1 MTPPSVNPKASSS
14 QSVLNENLIPMV
26 SRASNSIGLMLQPTA
41 APAAN
46 DPILNSVTFTL
57 PGFYI
62 QQPAGATE
70 YVEFDSGFDHGRS

>member
-1 MTPPSVNPKASSS
+1 
-14 QSVLNENLIPMV
+14 
-26 SRASNSIGLMLQPTA
+26 MLQPTA

-46 DPILNSVTFTL
+46 DHILNSVTFTL

-70 YVEFDSGFDHGRS
+70 YVEFIFRF